1 MGHAVSAAAGM
12 SGFVHTA
19 DGTSLFYRDWGTG
32 KPIVFVASWVMPS
45 ESWSYQM
52 AALSEQGFRC
62 IAYDRRGHGRS
73 SDPGRGYDFD
83 TLADD
88 LAAVLEALDLRG
100 FLATF
105 GDQVPAVWPQS
116 LCQRTSW
123 CRFTAKSPKV
133 AKSPIKMRSERQSGV
148 LGHSW

>member
-1 MGHAVSAAAGM
+1 MRVSAAAAMPGLSD
-12 SGFVHTA
+12 SGSSDA

-52 AALSEQGFRC
+52 AALAEQGFRC
-62 IAYDRRGHGRS
+62 VAYDRRGHGRS

-88 LAAVLEALDLRG
+88 LAAVLDSAR
-100 FLATF
+100 
-105 GDQVPAVWPQS
+105 PA
-116 LCQRTSW
+116 
-123 CRFTAKSPKV
+123 
-133 AKSPIKMRSERQSGV
+133 
-148 LGHSW
+148 